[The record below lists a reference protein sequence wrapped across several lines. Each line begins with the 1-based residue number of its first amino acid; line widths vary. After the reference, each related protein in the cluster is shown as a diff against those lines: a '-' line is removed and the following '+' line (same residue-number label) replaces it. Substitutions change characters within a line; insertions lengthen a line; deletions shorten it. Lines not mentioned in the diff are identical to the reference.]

1 MKMNVTAEYDEK
13 QNCYRLYET
22 SNPERT
28 IGYSD
33 LGEIMDYC
41 NDMGLILTCINN
53 GKEGI

>member
-1 MKMNVTAEYDEK
+1 MNVTAEYDEK